1 MTGLSAKHLNV
12 WFGSGRDR
20 VLAVDDVSFSVASG
34 ASFGLVGES
43 GSGKS
48 TILRALTGL
57 APNWSGEMMVG
68 NEVLQGQRSSAFY
81 KQVQMVFQ
89 DPYASLHPR
98 HTVDQMLSETL
109 YQVSLIPLPV
119 LRRSLFRLGSVQGRV
134 TANRDASL
142 DVSQAQL
149 SRCSWPRASRFQSHA
164 TSLNTIH
171 SEPHSQ
177 VFDQSASNRAKTHLR
192 LRSHTRATT
201 RLPSK
206 PLQDACS
213 AVLRAARE
221 YKT

>member
-1 MTGLSAKHLNV
+1 MHNDHGTAAGAAAAFTTGCATSTSEAALASYSACMALRCNNVCSRDNYILWKH
-12 WFGSGRDR
+12 W
-20 VLAVDDVSFSVASG
+20 
-34 ASFGLVGES
+34 
-43 GSGKS
+43 K
-48 TILRALTGL
+48 
-57 APNWSGEMMVG
+57 
-68 NEVLQGQRSSAFY
+68 
-81 KQVQMVFQ
+81 VFI
-89 DPYASLHPR
+89 
-98 HTVDQMLSETL
+98 MLSETL
-109 YQVSLIPLPV
+109 YQVSLIPWPV

-134 TANRDASL
+134 TADRDASL